1 MIPSAFRG
9 EYDRKA
15 PLPTPDPM
23 TDAVATRVLND
34 AEKTRI
40 VVGVLMAMFLSALD
54 QTIVAPALPTI
65 GSALGDVDF
74 LPWVASSYLLTS
86 TAVTP
91 LYGKFSDIHGRRPAL
106 LMALVIFLA
115 GSVLCAVA
123 PTMFLLIAG
132 RLLQGVGG
140 GGLTALAQTVIADIS
155 SPRERAK
162 YVVPISVVW
171 ATASVAGPV
180 LGGFLA
186 QHVSWTVIFWINLP
200 LGGYALYICERILR
214 DLPQQRRPHRLD
226 ILGSLLMVGSSL
238 TLMLALTLGGV
249 RAPWFSL
256 PILTLIVAAVAL
268 ATWLAVHLQRA
279 PEPLLPL
286 SIFANRVVGMAT
298 GSLFLSMFAVVAT
311 TVYLPLFFE
320 LRLGLDATAS
330 GAGLIALLGG
340 SVVGAALA
348 GRNLPRMR
356 RYKRMG
362 YAGLGLAVVSLAA
375 MAFFADR
382 LDFFWTQILTLA
394 LGVGIGPLFPT
405 LTVSVQ
411 NAVDPRDMGIATATL
426 ALMRTLGS
434 AMGVAI
440 FGAVIF
446 AFGLVPETGEA
457 TSGAIVGE
465 AFRAGFAVTA
475 VAMLAALAFFTAMEE
490 RVLRGPGQAE
500 GHGVGE

>member
-1 MIPSAFRG
+1 
-9 EYDRKA
+9 
-15 PLPTPDPM
+15 
-23 TDAVATRVLND
+23 
-34 AEKTRI
+34 
-40 VVGVLMAMFLSALD
+40 
-54 QTIVAPALPTI
+54 
-65 GSALGDVDF
+65 
-74 LPWVASSYLLTS
+74 
-86 TAVTP
+86 
-91 LYGKFSDIHGRRPAL
+91 
-106 LMALVIFLA
+106 
-115 GSVLCAVA
+115 
-123 PTMFLLIAG
+123 
-132 RLLQGVGG
+132 
-140 GGLTALAQTVIADIS
+140 
-155 SPRERAK
+155 
-162 YVVPISVVW
+162 
-171 ATASVAGPV
+171 
-180 LGGFLA
+180 
-186 QHVSWTVIFWINLP
+186 
-200 LGGYALYICERILR
+200 
-214 DLPQQRRPHRLD
+214 
-226 ILGSLLMVGSSL
+226 
-238 TLMLALTLGGV
+238 
-249 RAPWFSL
+249 
-256 PILTLIVAAVAL
+256 
-268 ATWLAVHLQRA
+268 
-279 PEPLLPL
+279 
-286 SIFANRVVGMAT
+286 
-298 GSLFLSMFAVVAT
+298 MFAVVAT